1 MDDGLQ
7 FKARFLKTS
16 EPSSIEGIEKYLAS
30 GMICGIGPV
39 YAKRVV
45 ATNATHRID
54 RKLVKTDIA
63 AAGFR
68 FKAR

>member
-1 MDDGLQ
+1 
-7 FKARFLKTS
+7 
-16 EPSSIEGIEKYLAS
+16 
-30 GMICGIGPV
+30 MIRGIGPV

-45 ATNATHRID
+45 ATNVTHRID